1 MAERNAAQSDNHS
14 KSSKYRKIRGAL
26 VAALLGSTMLAV
38 PMLVP
43 STMISPPLALA
54 QTQDGA
60 RLANNA
66 PFSFAD
72 LVERVSP
79 AVVSIRVQSR
89 GSSNNE
95 SRGNNQ
101 RRNENRRDDDNRE
114 DNSRE
119 HDRRD
124 NDRDENRR
132 GNGKRGMQPDRQS
145 ERGNQ
150 GGAPFN
156 ELFRRFFDENDS
168 DRAQSRERRGQGQR
182 RFSTSQGSGFV
193 ISEDGYVV
201 TNNHVIENAVN
212 IEISFDDGSTHDA
225 TLIGTDSRT
234 DLALLKIDSDRTF
247 EYVQFANEDVRI
259 GDWVVAVGNPFG
271 LGGTVTAGIV
281 SALGRDIGSGPYD
294 NYLQIDASINRGN
307 SGGPAFNLNGR
318 VIGVNTAIYSP
329 SGGSVGIGFAIPA
342 SVVQEV
348 INDLRQNGIV
358 TRGWLGVGIQNVTE
372 DIAESLGLDGAGGAI
387 VTSVSEG
394 SPAQDAGVEEGDT
407 ILTVNG
413 ENVENSRDLARRIG
427 SLEPDDDVVLGILR
441 EGEELDVTVILGALP
456 SSPEDNANNNHRDDN
471 DQEQDNTGDEL
482 ERLGMLMEVDPEED
496 NVVITEV
503 DPDSSAYEKG
513 LREGDIIVEVA
524 GVQVSDLSDVLE
536 GLGNAAER
544 SRKSVLIRVRSGD
557 QQRFVALPLG

>member
-1 MAERNAAQSDNHS
+1 MAERNATQSDEHS
-14 KSSKYRKIRGAL
+14 KSPKYRKVRGAL
-26 VAALLGSTMLAV
+26 IAALLGSTMLAV

-60 RLANNA
+60 HLANNA

-72 LVERVSP
+72 LVEEVSP

-89 GSSNNE
+89 GPNSGE
-95 SRGNNQ
+95 SRGNDQ
-101 RRNENRRDDDNRE
+101 RRNENRRNDDRRE
-114 DNSRE
+114 D
-119 HDRRD
+119 
-124 NDRDENRR
+124 DRDENRR
-132 GNGKRGMQPDRQS
+132 GNGKGNIQPDRQS
-145 ERGNQ
+145 YRDSQ
-150 GGAPFN
+150 GDSQFN
-156 ELFRRFFDENDS
+156 EFFRRFFDENDG
-168 DRAQSRERRGQGQR
+168 DRAQSRGRRGQEQR
-182 RFSTSQGSGFV
+182 RFATSQGSGFV

-212 IEISFDDGSTHDA
+212 IEISFDDGSTHEA
-225 TLIGTDSRT
+225 TLVGTDSRT

-247 EYVQFANEDVRI
+247 EYVQFASQDIRI

-294 NYLQIDASINRGN
+294 NYIQIDASINRGN

-348 INDLRQNGIV
+348 VNDLLQNGIV

-372 DIAESLGLDGAGGAI
+372 DIAESLGLGEAGGAI

-394 SPAQDAGVEEGDT
+394 SPAEDAGVEEGDT

-413 ENVENSRDLARRIG
+413 ENVENSRGLARRIG

-441 EGEELDVTVILGALP
+441 EGENMDVTVTLGALP

-471 DQEQDNTGDEL
+471 GDEPEDAGDEL
-482 ERLGMLMEVDPEED
+482 ERLGMLMEVDPDED

-524 GVQVSDLSDVLE
+524 GVQVSDLNDVLE
-536 GLGNAAER
+536 GLGNAADR